1 MKLLV
6 FLFFTFFFLVS
17 FAQNNSLI
25 KVSGV
30 DSCLIEVSD
39 SNQMCHSSSILQLD
53 ENNFLIVWFEGL
65 YEGASGVKI
74 MYSRMTVLNG
84 KIVKTKPDVLAFN
97 DSFACWNPVLQ
108 RINSNEIMLFYKIGK
123 NPREWVGV
131 FKKSMDNGVSWG
143 DEIKLP
149 MGYIG
154 PVKNKGLLISDSLLI
169 CPSSIESIDNKWNIH
184 LECFN
189 ILKNEWRKVTLQ
201 NDTFGLI
208 QPSILQYGMDTLQL
222 LCRSRQNKI
231 IQLWSF
237 DYGKNWTN
245 PSMTNLPN
253 PNSGIDA
260 SDWKDGIKLLVY
272 NPMVAGKEWW
282 EGRAELRLAMSKN
295 GSDWVDITILEK
307 HEKGEYSYPSIICA
321 SSNEILISYTYNRK
335 GIMFK
340 KLKID
345 KS

>member
-1 MKLLV
+1 MKLPVLL
-6 FLFFTFFFLVS
+6 LFTLFNLVS

-25 KVSGV
+25 WVKGV
-30 DSCLIEVSD
+30 DSCMIEVSD

-65 YEGASGVKI
+65 YEGAAGVKI
-74 MYSRMTVLNG
+74 MYSRLIASNG
-84 KIVKTKPDVLAFN
+84 KLVKTKPDVLAFN

-108 RINSNEIMLFYKIGK
+108 RINKNEIVLFYKIGK
-123 NPREWVGV
+123 NPREWTG
-131 FKKSMDNGVSWG
+131 FYKKSLDNGLTWG
-143 DEIKLP
+143 NENSLP
-149 MGYIG
+149 TSFIG
-154 PVKNKGLLISDSLLI
+154 PVKNKGLMISDTLLI
-169 CPSSIESIDNKWNIH
+169 CPSSTESMDNKWNIH
-184 LECFN
+184 LEYYHV
-189 ILKNEWRKVTLQ
+189 LKNDWRKISLP

-231 IQLWSF
+231 IQLWSY
-237 DYGKNWTN
+237 DKGKNWTI
-245 PSMTNLPN
+245 PAMTNLPN

-260 SDWKDGIKLLVY
+260 VDWKDGIKLLVY
-272 NPMVAGKEWW
+272 NPMIAGKEWW

-295 GSDWVDITILEK
+295 GSDWVDIMILEK
-307 HEKGEYSYPSIICA
+307 HDKGEYSYPSIICT

-345 KS
+345 KT